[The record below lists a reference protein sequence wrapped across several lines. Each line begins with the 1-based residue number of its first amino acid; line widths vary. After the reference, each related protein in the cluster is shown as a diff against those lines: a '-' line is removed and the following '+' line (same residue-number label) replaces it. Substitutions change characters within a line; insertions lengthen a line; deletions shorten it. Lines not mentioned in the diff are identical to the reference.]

1 MSGKR
6 HHFIPQFLQR
16 GFASH
21 NTNKDYYTWV
31 YRKGDINT
39 FNTNIK
45 NIGLEGYFYSE
56 EKESTLDDMITDAET
71 EYAIFVDELRNNDG
85 VKKIDNKM
93 AANLIAHLEIRTKN
107 LRDSFRNAGTL
118 LLGEMTN
125 YLQNQANCEHFV
137 KKQVAVEAG
146 KMIEVELEKRNVPR
160 TLFPIFRQQF
170 APLIKEKIPEMTE
183 NMSNMMRYISQ
194 NIPSL
199 LEKSAKSGHIKAL
212 LNSHAPPIK
221 VSAYE
226 KLNYQVVSTGNV
238 KIPLGDSGVI
248 FNINGEPAYKP
259 YFEIDNKLKAVMLP
273 ISSTKLLIGSAKKYS
288 LNISEIPYAIASCSL
303 DYFITSEKSPANQNL
318 VKHISENAKLVTES
332 EIENILS
339 DLVMKT

>member
-16 GFASH
+16 GFASY

-31 YRKGDINT
+31 YRKGDINP
-39 FNTNIK
+39 FNSNIK

-56 EKESTLDDMITDAET
+56 DKETTLDDIITDAEI
-71 EYAIFVDELRNNDG
+71 EYGLFVNELRKADRNS
-85 VKKIDNKM
+85 KIDKLK
-93 AANLIAHLEIRTKN
+93 AAKLIAHLEIRTKN

-118 LLGEMTN
+118 LLDGMTN
-125 YLQNQANCEHFV
+125 FLEDQDNCERFV
-137 KKQVAVEAG
+137 KKQVATEAG
-146 KMIEVELEKRNVPR
+146 KMIDDELEKRNVPR
-160 TLFPIFRQQF
+160 TLFPIFRHQF

-183 NMSNMMRYISQ
+183 YMRDMLRYISQ

-199 LEKSAKSGHIKAL
+199 FEKSAKSGHIKAL
-212 LNSHAPPIK
+212 LNNHVPPIK
-221 VSAYE
+221 ISVYE
-226 KLNYQVVSTGNV
+226 KLNYQVVTTDDF

-248 FNINGEPAYKP
+248 FKIDGEPVYKP
-259 YFEIDNKLKAVMLP
+259 YFEVDNKLIAVILP

-339 DLVMKT
+339 DLIMET

>member
-31 YRKGDINT
+31 YRKGDINP

-56 EKESTLDDMITDAET
+56 EKESTLDDMITAAET

-85 VKKIDNKM
+85 VKKIDRKM

-118 LLGEMTN
+118 LLDGMTN
-125 YLQNQANCEHFV
+125 FLTDQDNCERFV
-137 KKQVAVEAG
+137 KKQVAIEAG
-146 KMIEVELEKRNVPR
+146 KMIDNELEKINVPR
-160 TLFPIFRQQF
+160 TLFPIYRHQF
-170 APLIKEKIPEMTE
+170 APLIKQKIPEMTE
-183 NMSNMMRYISQ
+183 YMRDMMRYISQ
-194 NIPSL
+194 NMPSL
-199 LEKSAKSGHIKAL
+199 FEKSAKSGHIKAL
-212 LNSHAPPIK
+212 LNNHTPPVKIS
-221 VSAYE
+221 VFE
-226 KLNYQVVSTGNV
+226 KLNYQVVTTGDF
-238 KIPLGDSGVI
+238 KIPLGDSSVI
-248 FNINGEPAYKP
+248 FNIEGEQAYKP
-259 YFEIDNKLKAVMLP
+259 YFEVDKKLIAVILP

-288 LNISEIPYAIASCSL
+288 LNISETPYAIASCSL

-318 VKHISENAKLVTES
+318 AKHISENAKLVTES